1 MFYLPTAPDQKTFS
15 IPAARDAE
23 CRIAAD
29 GLPVPPQHLWSGY
42 GSSPE
47 EYVESGRRNV
57 QALLA
62 AVTGHGRAGFAAAAG
77 PILDFGC
84 SAGRMI
90 RHLPAFVGRA
100 APLWGVD
107 VSPEHVWW
115 CKRHLGSVARF
126 AATSLVP
133 HLPFPDATFQLV
145 YAGSVFTHIDDLAD
159 AWLLELRRVTRP
171 GGRLYLTIHDEHT
184 VALLQ
189 GREARSWLAHVMQ
202 GDRTMLRVTDGA
214 ALAVWNR
221 GPESQVFYDSRWWT
235 QNIATM
241 FDVLARL
248 PEDYGYQTA
257 YVLERP
263 AGP

>member
-1 MFYLPTAPDQKTFS
+1 MFYLPTAPDQNTFS
-15 IPAARDAE
+15 IPAQPDADV
-23 CRIAAD
+23 AMDAT
-29 GLPVPPQHLWSGY
+29 GLPVPPQPLWSGY

-47 EYVESGRRNV
+47 EYLESGRRNV
-57 QALLA
+57 QAMLA
-62 AVTGHGRAGFAAAAG
+62 SSTAHGRPGFAPDAG

-90 RHLPAFVGRA
+90 RHLPAFVGPTT
-100 APLWGVD
+100 PLWGID

-115 CKRHLGSVARF
+115 CKRHLGAVARF

-133 HLPFPDATFQLV
+133 HLPFQDGTFQLV

-159 AWLLELRRVTRP
+159 AWLLELRRITRP

-184 VALLQ
+184 VALMQ
-189 GREARSWLAHVMQ
+189 GRESRSWLAQVMQ
-202 GDRTMLRVTDGA
+202 GDRTMLRVTEGA
-214 ALAVWNR
+214 AMAVWGR
-221 GPESQVFYDSRWWT
+221 GPVSQVFYDSRWWT
-235 QNIATM
+235 QNLATM

-257 YVLERP
+257 YVLENRGG
-263 AGP
+263 A